1 MKQKRF
7 LMIRIE
13 LTATCVRIPVL
24 VSHAESVNIEF
35 EKPFSLE
42 KIHSLL
48 EGAEGC
54 EVYDKRE
61 DGGYIAHL

>member
-1 MKQKRF
+1 MKQKK
-7 LMIRIE
+7 LLDDKIE

-42 KIHSLL
+42 K
-48 EGAEGC
+48 
-54 EVYDKRE
+54 
-61 DGGYIAHL
+61 